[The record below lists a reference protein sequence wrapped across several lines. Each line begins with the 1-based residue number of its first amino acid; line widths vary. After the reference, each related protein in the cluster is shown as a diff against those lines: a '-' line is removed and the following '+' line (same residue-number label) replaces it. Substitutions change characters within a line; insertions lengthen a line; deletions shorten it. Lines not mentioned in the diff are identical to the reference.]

1 MVISE
6 RGFSERL
13 SGLTDRRRIAVVQ
26 VRGAIGG
33 AARTDELIRTIGQAR
48 RNARVR
54 AVLLEIDS
62 PGGTA
67 IASEQLYVAVRRL
80 AARKPVVAWIKGVGA
95 SGAYFLA
102 CAATRV
108 LAFPSALVGSI
119 GVISVRPILVDA
131 LRRAG
136 ARVSV
141 TKTGQFK
148 DLGAP
153 WREPTEEDEARE
165 RELVDAIF
173 QRFTGAVRSARG
185 YDDASLA
192 RVTTGEVW
200 LGTRAVE
207 LGLIDGLADDE
218 DSALEAAQD
227 LAALPHHLTL
237 RLGGRRTL
245 LQRLGVPGAGMGP
258 PGERWL
264 VEMETWLGTPRLQSL
279 NCGARRGEPRRGSA
293 CQRPRSRKQ
302 IVALARA
309 LPNSPRRDS
318 PLRTAVQLS
327 ARRGAPAV
335 EAEEHGH
342 DDDQQENQ
350 SSDDGGDRDAATRRR
365 GVPPPLPGL
374 TAAKSPI

>member
-1 MVISE
+1 M
-6 RGFSERL
+6 
-13 SGLTDRRRIAVVQ
+13 
-26 VRGAIGG
+26 
-33 AARTDELIRTIGQAR
+33 
-48 RNARVR
+48 
-54 AVLLEIDS
+54 
-62 PGGTA
+62 
-67 IASEQLYVAVRRL
+67 
-80 AARKPVVAWIKGVGA
+80 
-95 SGAYFLA
+95 
-102 CAATRV
+102 

-136 ARVSV
+136 ARVVV

-153 WREPTEEDEARE
+153 WREPTEEDEAHE

-173 QRFTGAVRSARG
+173 RRFTGAVRSARG

-218 DSALEAAQD
+218 DTALETAQD

-237 RLGGRRTL
+237 RLGGRRTI

-264 VEMETWLGTPRLQSL
+264 VEMESWLGTPRL
-279 NCGARRGEPRRGSA
+279 
-293 CQRPRSRKQ
+293 
-302 IVALARA
+302 RA
-309 LPNSPRRDS
+309 
-318 PLRTAVQLS
+318 
-327 ARRGAPAV
+327 
-335 EAEEHGH
+335 
-342 DDDQQENQ
+342 
-350 SSDDGGDRDAATRRR
+350 
-365 GVPPPLPGL
+365 
-374 TAAKSPI
+374 

>member
-1 MVISE
+1 MISE

-33 AARTDELIRTIGQAR
+33 AARTDDLIRTIGQAR

-54 AVLLEIDS
+54 AVLLEIDL

-102 CAATRV
+102 CAANRV

-218 DSALEAAQD
+218 DLALETAHD
-227 LAALPHHLTL
+227 LAGLPHHLTL

-264 VEMETWLGTPRLQSL
+264 VEMETWLGTPRL
-279 NCGARRGEPRRGSA
+279 
-293 CQRPRSRKQ
+293 
-302 IVALARA
+302 RA
-309 LPNSPRRDS
+309 
-318 PLRTAVQLS
+318 
-327 ARRGAPAV
+327 
-335 EAEEHGH
+335 
-342 DDDQQENQ
+342 
-350 SSDDGGDRDAATRRR
+350 
-365 GVPPPLPGL
+365 
-374 TAAKSPI
+374 